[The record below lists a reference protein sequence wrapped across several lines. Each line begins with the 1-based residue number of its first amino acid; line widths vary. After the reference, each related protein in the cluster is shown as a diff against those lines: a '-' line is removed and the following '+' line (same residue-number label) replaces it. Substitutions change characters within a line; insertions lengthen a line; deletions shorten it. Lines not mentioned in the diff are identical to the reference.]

1 MIDTMEKERKYKVR
15 LNSINKVEELLQE
28 VYDQACRQL
37 NEIQNEINKLAN
49 STNLGADDIGM
60 EEKAKYAKAMHD
72 FLGDKNKAIASKLE
86 IARFMGELI
95 KHSGDID
102 STLND
107 QAFAKR
113 TSLDLDGLRAEITK
127 SIENESFAD
136 SVTQGSSNLIV
147 IIFMILLIKTQN

>member
-1 MIDTMEKERKYKVR
+1 MDKKYKVR

-28 VYDQACRQL
+28 VYEQACRQL

-49 STNLGADDIGM
+49 STNLGADEIGM
-60 EEKAKYAKAMHD
+60 DEKAKYAKAMHD
-72 FLGDKNKAIASKLE
+72 FLGDKNKAIMSKFE

-107 QAFAKR
+107 QTYAKR
-113 TSLDLDGLRAEITK
+113 TTLDLAGLRAELDKAAGGESETYTLK
-127 SIENESFAD
+127 NE
-136 SVTQGSSNLIV
+136 
-147 IIFMILLIKTQN
+147 

>member
-1 MIDTMEKERKYKVR
+1 MEKKYKVR

-28 VYDQACRQL
+28 VYEQACRQL

-60 EEKAKYAKAMHD
+60 DEKAKYAKAMHD
-72 FLGDKNKAIASKLE
+72 FLGDKNKAIMSKFE

-107 QAFAKR
+107 QSFAKR
-113 TSLDLDGLRAEITK
+113 TSLDLAGLRAEIDK
-127 SIENESFAD
+127 INEGDTESY
-136 SVTQGSSNLIV
+136 TLKNG
-147 IIFMILLIKTQN
+147 

>member
-1 MIDTMEKERKYKVR
+1 MDKKYKVR

-28 VYDQACRQL
+28 VYEQACRQL

-49 STNLGADDIGM
+49 STNLGADEIGM
-60 EEKAKYAKAMHD
+60 DEKAKYAKAMHD
-72 FLGDKNKAIASKLE
+72 FLGDKNKAIMSKFE

-107 QAFAKR
+107 QTYAKR
-113 TSLDLDGLRAEITK
+113 TSLDLAGLRAELDKVNGGESETYTLK
-127 SIENESFAD
+127 NE
-136 SVTQGSSNLIV
+136 
-147 IIFMILLIKTQN
+147 

>member
-1 MIDTMEKERKYKVR
+1 MIENRRKTIYLQSFDIMDKKYKVR

-28 VYDQACRQL
+28 VYEQACRQL

-49 STNLGADDIGM
+49 STNLGADEIGM
-60 EEKAKYAKAMHD
+60 DEKSKYAKAMHD
-72 FLGDKNKAIASKLE
+72 FLGDKNKAIMSKFE

-107 QAFAKR
+107 QTYAKR
-113 TSLDLDGLRAEITK
+113 TTLDLAGLRAELDK
-127 SIENESFAD
+127 VGGGESETYTLKN
-136 SVTQGSSNLIV
+136 S
-147 IIFMILLIKTQN
+147 

>member
-1 MIDTMEKERKYKVR
+1 MDKKYKVR

-28 VYDQACRQL
+28 VYEQACRQL

-49 STNLGADDIGM
+49 STNLGADEIGM
-60 EEKAKYAKAMHD
+60 DEKSKYAKAMHD
-72 FLGDKNKAIASKLE
+72 FLGDKNKAIMSKFE

-107 QAFAKR
+107 QTYAKR
-113 TSLDLDGLRAEITK
+113 TTLDLAGLRAELDK
-127 SIENESFAD
+127 VGGGESETYTLKN
-136 SVTQGSSNLIV
+136 S
-147 IIFMILLIKTQN
+147 

>member
-1 MIDTMEKERKYKVR
+1 MIENLRKTIYLQSFDTMDKKYKVR

-28 VYDQACRQL
+28 VYEQACRQL

-49 STNLGADDIGM
+49 STNLGADEIGM
-60 EEKAKYAKAMHD
+60 DEKSKYAKAMHD
-72 FLGDKNKAIASKLE
+72 FLGDKNKAIMSKFE

-107 QAFAKR
+107 QTYAKR
-113 TSLDLDGLRAEITK
+113 TTLDLAGLRAELDK
-127 SIENESFAD
+127 VGGGESETYTLKN
-136 SVTQGSSNLIV
+136 S
-147 IIFMILLIKTQN
+147 

>member
-1 MIDTMEKERKYKVR
+1 MEKKYKVR

-28 VYDQACRQL
+28 IYDQACRQL

-49 STNLGADDIGM
+49 STNLGSDEIGM
-60 EEKAKYAKAMHD
+60 DEKAKYAKSMHD
-72 FLGDKNKAIASKLE
+72 FLGDKNKAISTKLE

-95 KHSGDID
+95 KHSGDVD

-113 TSLDLDGLRAEITK
+113 TSLDLAGLRAELNK
-127 SIENESFAD
+127 AAD
-136 SVTQGSSNLIV
+136 GDSETYTLKN
-147 IIFMILLIKTQN
+147 N

>member
-1 MIDTMEKERKYKVR
+1 MDKKYKVR

-28 VYDQACRQL
+28 VYEQACRQL

-49 STNLGADDIGM
+49 STNLGADEIGM
-60 EEKAKYAKAMHD
+60 DEKAKYAKAMHD
-72 FLGDKNKAIASKLE
+72 FLGDKNKAIMSKFE

-107 QAFAKR
+107 QTYAKR
-113 TSLDLDGLRAEITK
+113 TSLDLAGLRAELDKVNVGESETYTLK
-127 SIENESFAD
+127 NE
-136 SVTQGSSNLIV
+136 
-147 IIFMILLIKTQN
+147 